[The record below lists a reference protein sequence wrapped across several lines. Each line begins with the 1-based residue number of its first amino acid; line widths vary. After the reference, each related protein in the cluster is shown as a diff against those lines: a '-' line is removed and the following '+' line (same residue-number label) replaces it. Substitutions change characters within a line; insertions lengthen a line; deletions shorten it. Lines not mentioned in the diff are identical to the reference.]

1 MNNFDVKRTT
11 IMAELNTRRFD
22 NLCRQEQMS
31 EKILHLEKR
40 VMEQL
45 AEEMGV
51 AETFNFP
58 RAKPKE
64 RMGTRLRVLFPC
76 FANVSTFLL
85 IFFNQKSF
93 CSSESL
99 LISG

>member
-1 MNNFDVKRTT
+1 MNNFDVERTA
-11 IMAELNTRRFD
+11 IMAELKTRRFD

-51 AETFNFP
+51 AEKLTKS
-58 RAKPKE
+58 RSELKGLKE
-64 RMGTRLRVLFPC
+64 RWRTL
-76 FANVSTFLL
+76 S
-85 IFFNQKSF
+85 
-93 CSSESL
+93 SL
-99 LISG
+99 LDSEQHWIETVGAVSVCMCV

>member
-51 AETFNFP
+51 AETLTKS
-58 RAKPKE
+58 RSELKGLKE
-64 RMGTRLRVLFPC
+64 RWRTL
-76 FANVSTFLL
+76 S
-85 IFFNQKSF
+85 
-93 CSSESL
+93 SL
-99 LISG
+99 LDSEQHWIETVGVVSVYVCEQ